1 MLDIV
6 KNKLNKDFLPF
17 TEERVTVSRN
27 GLLELDGGEVSL
39 PIINS
44 TFNFKL
50 RDIKDVIV
58 LVFHELKHAPVYWDR
73 IQGLVLDENDIRPET
88 LVPSFRDGP
97 VESITFPGFYLI
109 PKFSNYII
117 NHQGMLYKIS
127 DGVFIKAS
135 KAVTGYYTYRMTS
148 DIQKTQNQLRHRV
161 MLMAFK
167 EYPAAVRSLDVNHL
181 NGVPGD
187 DFLDN
192 LEWCTRGENNTHAYR
207 SGLRTQ
213 NIEVLLRRTGDGRL
227 FIFESYSAAGRFLG
241 VTETT
246 ISNRIA
252 RGEEYVRDGFQIK
265 NLNDGDFVEPL
276 YVVGGGG
283 SVKPYVRNSPVTV

>member
-6 KNKLNKDFLPF
+6 KNTLNQDFLPF
-17 TEERVTVSRN
+17 TEERVTVSRT
-27 GLLELDGGEVSL
+27 GLLELDGAKTTLSV
-39 PIINS
+39 INS

-50 RDIKDVIV
+50 KDIKDVIV

-73 IQGLVLDENDIRPET
+73 IQALALDDNDIRPET
-88 LVPSFRDGP
+88 LIPSFRNGP
-97 VESITFPGFYLI
+97 VESITYPGFYLI

-117 NHQGMLYKIS
+117 NRQGMLYKIS

-135 KAVTGYYTYRMTS
+135 KAVSGYYTYRMTS
-148 DIQKTQNQLRHRV
+148 DVRKTQNQLRHRV

-167 EYPAAVRSLDVNHL
+167 EYPATVRSLDVNHL

-192 LEWCTRGENNTHAYR
+192 LEWCTRTENNSHAVR

-213 NIEVLLRRTGDGRL
+213 NIEVLMRRVIDDRL

-246 ISNRIA
+246 VSNRIA

-283 SVKPYVRNSPVTV
+283 SVKPYVKYSPVSA